1 MTEPTQDKETLREAV
16 AMIVGKHIY
25 GETRSRTYLHVTRPC
40 ADEILATMFER
51 LRTPSEHWKDQ
62 AIVEVTQADRNFAA
76 PWIAQSVQSFSERS
90 AYRKEIEAGEHD
102 AHPMVIAA
110 ATHRIEAAKA
120 ERDRIVAWLR
130 EMGSI
135 RGGVADAIEA
145 GEHLEE
151 SQP

>member
-1 MTEPTQDKETLREAV
+1 M
-16 AMIVGKHIY
+16 
-25 GETRSRTYLHVTRPC
+25 
-40 ADEILATMFER
+40 
-51 LRTPSEHWKDQ
+51 
-62 AIVEVTQADRNFAA
+62 VEVTQADRNFAA

-130 EMGSI
+130 EQISVLVSDRAILLLDISETDGRLSRLCDEI
-135 RGGVADAIEA
+135 RQALADA
-145 GEHLEE
+145 LE

>member
-1 MTEPTQDKETLREAV
+1 M
-16 AMIVGKHIY
+16 
-25 GETRSRTYLHVTRPC
+25 
-40 ADEILATMFER
+40 
-51 LRTPSEHWKDQ
+51 
-62 AIVEVTQADRNFAA
+62 VEVTQADRNFAA

-120 ERDRIVAWLR
+120 ERDRMDAAYLEAFDVHMSLIVTNWPKIKHVPTAIALAAKTMDAMVSFQTLR
-130 EMGSI
+130 ELPND
-135 RGGVADAIEA
+135 VADKAFDLARVELPLMEYRVLRVVA
-145 GEHLEE
+145 TALADALE

>member
-1 MTEPTQDKETLREAV
+1 M
-16 AMIVGKHIY
+16 
-25 GETRSRTYLHVTRPC
+25 
-40 ADEILATMFER
+40 
-51 LRTPSEHWKDQ
+51 
-62 AIVEVTQADRNFAA
+62 VEVTQADRNAA
-76 PWIAQSVQSFSERS
+76 KNMDRQNLLGCYLE
-90 AYRKEIEAGEHD
+90 EHID
-102 AHPMVIAA
+102 RGDYDHVPAIQQF

-151 SQP
+151 SKP